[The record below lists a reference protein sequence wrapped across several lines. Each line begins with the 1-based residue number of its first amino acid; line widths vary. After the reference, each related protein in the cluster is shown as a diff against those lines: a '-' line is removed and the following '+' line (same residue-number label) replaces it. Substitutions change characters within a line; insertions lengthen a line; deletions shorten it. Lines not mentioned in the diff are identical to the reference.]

1 MIRGAIGSSLKKIC
15 CNMHDSQCE
24 SCLISSACKYT
35 HLFISKKI
43 HNNIQS
49 LPTVFSIIPSLVLK
63 TDYSKGDMLE
73 FQLSL
78 FSYGAD
84 YAPYFVQSI
93 IFAGKTG
100 FGKRING
107 LAHGRFIL
115 QDVLCSGQSVYNAE
129 EQKLLQC
136 QTEDLF
142 WPDWQKEPQTPCISS
157 VTVLFSTPCRFKK
170 DNHFSAELPF
180 SELMLLIVRRMRS
193 LWLLDGLNC
202 KINDYNEFLSQA
214 SAVKMTNSN
223 LTWKDWT
230 RWSNRQQSS
239 MKFGGLVGSITYE
252 NVPASFLPFLE
263 LGEKLQVGK
272 QTSFGLGRYALSVR
286 S

>member
-1 MIRGAIGSSLKKIC
+1 
-15 CNMHDSQCE
+15 
-24 SCLISSACKYT
+24 
-35 HLFISKKI
+35 
-43 HNNIQS
+43 
-49 LPTVFSIIPSLVLK
+49 
-63 TDYSKGDMLE
+63 
-73 FQLSL
+73 
-78 FSYGAD
+78 
-84 YAPYFVQSI
+84 
-93 IFAGKTG
+93 
-100 FGKRING
+100 
-107 LAHGRFIL
+107 
-115 QDVLCSGQSVYNAE
+115 
-129 EQKLLQC
+129 
-136 QTEDLF
+136 
-142 WPDWQKEPQTPCISS
+142 
-157 VTVLFSTPCRFKK
+157 
-170 DNHFSAELPF
+170 
-180 SELMLLIVRRMRS
+180 MLLIVRRMRS

-230 RWSNRQQSS
+230 RWSNRQRSS